1 MRENRTSGSV
11 WGVSGDWH
19 SYHDWALEVLIHIHT
34 VVEDSDHNDL
44 GFRASSVKDDMA
56 ALAELFVPRLYV
68 VRIPAYIRLASKQ
81 LEGIIKLLEVFVAL
95 PLSPLPSGKAAN
107 INKVFSGGG
116 GE

>member
-1 MRENRTSGSV
+1 MQKAHGLDFAVARPV
-11 WGVSGDWH
+11 LAALWV
-19 SYHDWALEVLIHIHT
+19 LEVLIHVHT
-34 VVEDSDHNDL
+34 IMEDSGHDDL

-56 ALAELFVPRLYV
+56 TLAELFVPRLYV
-68 VRIPAYIRLASKQ
+68 IRIAAYFRLASKQ

-95 PLSPLPSGKAAN
+95 PLSPLLSGKAAN

>member
-1 MRENRTSGSV
+1 MR
-11 WGVSGDWH
+11 H
-19 SYHDWALEVLIHIHT
+19 SPLNAALWVLEVLIYIHA

-68 VRIPAYIRLASKQ
+68 IRIAAYFRLASKQ
-81 LEGIIKLLEVFVAL
+81 LEGIIKLLEVFVPL
-95 PLSPLPSGKAAN
+95 PLSPLLSGKAAN